1 MSATVTPDSPPI
13 NALGALRILRSA
25 GGALLDQL
33 ALHAQ
38 LAQVEWGEEKT
49 RLVKMLVG
57 AVLGF
62 ACVLCVML
70 SLGALVM
77 ALCWETAYRIP
88 AAAALAALYGL
99 GAGLAWRR
107 FAVLSKHGSESFAA
121 SRAELTA
128 DLALLR
134 SKL

>member
-1 MSATVTPDSPPI
+1 MSATMTPDSTPI
-13 NALGALRILRSA
+13 KALGAIRILRSA

-49 RLVKMLVG
+49 RLLKMLVG
-57 AVLGF
+57 AALGF
-62 ACVLCVML
+62 ACILCVML
-70 SLGALVM
+70 FLGALVM
-77 ALCWETAYRIP
+77 ALCWETAYRLP

-107 FAVLSKHGSESFAA
+107 LAVLSRHSSESFAA
-121 SRAELTA
+121 SRAELAA

-134 SKL
+134 SRL

>member
-1 MSATVTPDSPPI
+1 MSATMTPGSPPI
-13 NALGALRILRSA
+13 NALGAIRILRSA

-38 LAQVEWGEEKT
+38 LAQVEWSEEKT
-49 RLVKMLVG
+49 RLFKMLVG

-62 ACVLCVML
+62 ACILCLML
-70 SLGALVM
+70 SLGALLM
-77 ALCWETAYRIP
+77 ASCWETAYRVP
-88 AAAALAALYGL
+88 AAAALVALYGL

>member
-1 MSATVTPDSPPI
+1 MPATMTPDSTPI
-13 NALGALRILRSA
+13 NALGAIRILRSA

-33 ALHAQ
+33 ALYAQ

-49 RLVKMLVG
+49 RLMKMLVG

-62 ACVLCVML
+62 ACILCMML
-70 SLGALVM
+70 SLGAVVM
-77 ALCWETAYRIP
+77 ALCWETTYRIP
-88 AAAALAALYGL
+88 AVTALAALYAL

-107 FAVLSKHGSESFAA
+107 FTVLSRHSSESFAA
-121 SRAELTA
+121 SRAELAA

-134 SKL
+134 SRL